1 VTPTTPQVWFRF
13 WWRNGNSLSYAIGK
27 EGDEYPGDWSITR
40 AEAEKVRGRW
50 LLFGVITEDTEW
62 GIHEQ
67 EMDSYTVSTTEDNVV
82 VALNEEHG
90 YREWLWTTG
99 MSAEQLKRW
108 WREMESVHPH
118 FMDPSRTL
126 PGKLEQ
132 TMFVGKGA
140 ACKATGEGSFAYV
153 TLQGAWSAHI
163 HTDED
168 SFLCP
173 PDGGRITHKGLRKF
187 ITE

>member
-13 WWRNGNSLSYAIGK
+13 WWRNGNSLSYAVGK

-108 WREMESVHPH
+108 WREMDSVHPH

-126 PGKLEQ
+126 PGRLEQ
-132 TMFVGKGA
+132 TMFVGEGA

-173 PDGGRITHKGLRKF
+173 PGEGRITHKGLKKF